1 MTTPLLLTGDQ
12 FAVLRKQAKMSVRRL
27 SILSDVNEFTIHR
40 FESGENITISTYR
53 QLLEALAK
61 FKAEKEAANV

>member
-12 FAVLRKQAKMSVRRL
+12 FADLRKQAKMSVRRL
-27 SILSDVNEFTIHR
+27 SILSDVNEFTIRR
-40 FESGENITISTYR
+40 FESGENITISTYC

-61 FKAEKEAANV
+61 FKAEKEAENV